1 MGSPTEIS
9 TVDPGLAAAADADH
23 PAADARSLPIPGSG
37 TEASPRLRATPFAAR
52 FQTILIAVMFVGFAL
67 IAQRFS
73 KTLYQVGL
81 PLLILAAFLQ
91 IAFGNIS
98 PTAGFAKSMRQLAL
112 TWVLVG
118 AVFGLGIVLAPLLID
133 FGR

>member
-1 MGSPTEIS
+1 MASPTEVS
-9 TVDPGLAAAADADH
+9 TVDPGLTAAADADH
-23 PAADARSLPIPGSG
+23 PAADARALPIPGAG
-37 TEASPRLRATPFAAR
+37 TEAPRLRATPFAAR
-52 FQTILIAVMFVGFAL
+52 FQAILIAVMFVGFAL

-81 PLLILAAFLQ
+81 PLLILAAFFQ

-112 TWVLVG
+112 TWVLVA
-118 AVFGLGIVLAPLLID
+118 AVFGLGILLAPTLIG